1 MKIIDAHV
9 HLVQYICGFG
19 SRGEL
24 RAIGAGKARY
34 ADGSVI
40 SLIPPE
46 LGEYDVT
53 PEKVIALMDQ
63 EKVEKAVILQGNYL
77 GFQNEYALMA
87 EKKYP
92 NRFRAAI
99 TYDPFCRNK
108 KLILENLVEKQG
120 ARIVK
125 FEVSTGSGLMA
136 AHETV
141 ALDGDYM
148 EEAYQYAEAHG
159 MVCVMDIGRAGTA
172 SYQPEALRR
181 AILRHPEM
189 KFVVCHVLMPQKG
202 GEARMEEDLR
212 MLALPNV
219 WFDFAALPANV
230 NRGETYPYA
239 AAREVLKR
247 AKKAVGAD
255 RLMFG
260 SDLPSTMVSQSYR
273 HLVEYG
279 MDLFTETEREKVY
292 HDTADLVFFGS

>member
-24 RAIGAGKARY
+24 RAIGEGKARY

-63 EKVEKAVILQGNYL
+63 EQVEKAVILQGNYL

-202 GEARMEEDLR
+202 GEVRMEEDLR

-279 MDLFTETEREKVY
+279 MDLFTETELEKVY

>member
-24 RAIGAGKARY
+24 RAIGGGRARY
-34 ADGSVI
+34 ADGSEI
-40 SLIPPE
+40 SLIPEE

-53 PEKVIALMDQ
+53 PEKLIELMDR
-63 EKVEKAVILQGNYL
+63 EGVEKAVLLQGNYL
-77 GFQNEYALMA
+77 GFQNEYSLAAMR
-87 EKKYP
+87 KYP
-92 NRFRAAI
+92 DRLQAAV

-108 KLILENLVEKQG
+108 DLILENLVEKQG
-120 ARIVK
+120 ARVVK

-141 ALDGDYM
+141 ALDGDRM
-148 EEAYQYAEAHG
+148 EEAFRYAEERG
-159 MVCVMDIGRAGTA
+159 LVCVMDIGRAGTA

-181 AILRHPEM
+181 AIMRYPGM

-230 NRGETYPYA
+230 NKGEAYPPERPSRG
-239 AAREVLKR
+239 R
-247 AKKAVGAD
+247 KKWW
-255 RLMFG
+255 
-260 SDLPSTMVSQSYR
+260 
-273 HLVEYG
+273 
-279 MDLFTETEREKVY
+279 ERN
-292 HDTADLVFFGS
+292 G